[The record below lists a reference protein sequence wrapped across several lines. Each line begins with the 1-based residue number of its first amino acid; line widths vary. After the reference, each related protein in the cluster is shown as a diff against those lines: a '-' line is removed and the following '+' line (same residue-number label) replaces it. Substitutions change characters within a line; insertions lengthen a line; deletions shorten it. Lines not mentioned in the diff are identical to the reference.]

1 MQVTVEIPD
10 QFLDSLIPAGADPA
24 RTLFEQSVA
33 AAYRDGRIGP
43 RSISLLLGFETRMQ
57 VDDFIHKHQ
66 VSGHTAEELAK
77 DLATM
82 DQIRVGRKAE
92 QAA

>member
-43 RSISLLLGFETRMQ
+43 RSIGLLLGFETRMQ
-57 VDDFIHKHQ
+57 VDDSSTNIKSAVIPQ
-66 VSGHTAEELAK
+66 KSWRRTWPSV
-77 DLATM
+77 M
-82 DQIRVGRKAE
+82 DQIRVRP
-92 QAA
+92 

>member
-1 MQVTVEIPD
+1 MRVTVEIPD
-10 QFLDSLIPAGADPA
+10 HLLDSLVPAGTDPA
-24 RTLFEQSVA
+24 LALLEDFVA

-43 RSISLLLGFETRMQ
+43 RMISLLLGFETRMQ

-66 VSGHTAEELAK
+66 VTGYTVEELDK
-77 DLATM
+77 DLATL
-82 DQIRVGRKAE
+82 DAIRQRSKAE